1 MSHPPTPK
9 GLWELRGSQ
18 PQIVVI
24 TGEIGSGKTSYCAAL
39 VRHVQASGGTVC
51 GLLSVGTFM
60 NGVKVAIDVHD
71 LRTGQ
76 PRRLATRRPQPDPA
90 SPTPNWQFDEDA
102 LRWGDAVLAAAP
114 PCDLLVID
122 ELGPLELLHASGY
135 QSAFN
140 LLKRRA
146 YRLACVVVRPSLVE
160 AFCARVAVDA
170 VYTLS

>member
-1 MSHPPTPK
+1 MTHPPTPE
-9 GLWELRGSQ
+9 GLWAQVGPK
-18 PQIVVI
+18 PQLIVLS
-24 TGEIGSGKTSYCAAL
+24 GESGSGKTTYCATL

-60 NGVKVAIDVHD
+60 NGVKVAIDLHD

-90 SPTPNWQFDEDA
+90 SPTPNWQFDEEA
-102 LRWGDAVLAAAP
+102 LRWGDAVLAAVP
-114 PCDLLVID
+114 RCDLLVID
-122 ELGPLELLHASGY
+122 ELGPLELRHGVGY
-135 QSAFN
+135 QAAFK

-160 AFCARVAVDA
+160 AFRARVAVDT